1 MPKFSK
7 DVTLENGQTITIYVK
22 RPDNDSIKDADIHR
36 AKIWNKAFKEG
47 VLTKKEVEEAMKE
60 RGIWDQ
66 DKADKEVALSN
77 EILQL
82 ERKLFIGDG
91 KKKPKVS
98 EGRKLAIEM
107 REKRFELRQLIEERI
122 QMDENTAESL
132 ADNARFDFLVSCCTF
147 HDESHERVF
156 EDYEDYNEKASQ
168 PVAIAA
174 AQLLANMMY
183 DIEADYEEKLPEN
196 RFLKQFDLINE
207 EGYLCDP
214 NNPDILIDQEG
225 KRVNELGH
233 YINEDGERVD
243 NSGNLID
250 DDGMYV
256 LTDYEND
263 LKKKEPVKKTRARRK
278 TTATKKKTVAK
289 KTATAENEE

>member
-1 MPKFSK
+1 MSKFTK
-7 DVTLENGQTITIYVK
+7 DVTLANGQTLTIYTK

-60 RGIWDQ
+60 RGMWDQ
-66 DKADKEVALSN
+66 DKADREVALSN
-77 EILQL
+77 EILEL
-82 ERKLFIGDG
+82 ERKLYIGDG
-91 KKKPKVS
+91 KRKPKVS
-98 EGRKLAIEM
+98 EGRLLAIQM
-107 REKRFELRQLIEERI
+107 REKRFELRRLIEERI

-147 HDESHERVF
+147 YADSHERVF
-156 EDYEDYNEKASQ
+156 EDYDDYNVKASE

-183 DIEADYEEKLPEN
+183 DIEADYEDKLPEN

-207 EGYLCDP
+207 QGLLCDP
-214 NNPDILIDQEG
+214 NDPEKLIDQEG
-225 KRVNELGH
+225 NRVNEYGH
-233 YINEDGERVD
+233 YINEEGERVD
-243 NSGNLID
+243 NDGNPID
-250 DDGMYV
+250 DEGMYV
-256 LTDYEND
+256 LADYEND
-263 LKKKEPVKKTRARRK
+263 LKKPAKKPRARRK

-289 KTATAENEE
+289 KAATADNEE

>member
-1 MPKFSK
+1 MPKFTK
-7 DVTLENGQTITIYVK
+7 EVTLEGGETVSICTK

-66 DKADKEVALSN
+66 DKADREVALSN

-91 KKKPKVS
+91 KRKPRVS
-98 EGRKLAIEM
+98 DGRKLAIEM

-147 HDESHERVF
+147 YVDSEERVF
-156 EDYEDYNEKASQ
+156 EDYEDYNVKASE
-168 PVAIAA
+168 PLAIAA

-183 DIEADYEEKLPEN
+183 DIESDYEDKLPEN

-207 EGYLCDP
+207 DGYLCDP
-214 NNPDILIDQEG
+214 NNPEILIDQDG
-225 KRVNELGH
+225 KRINELGH
-233 YINEDGERVD
+233 YINDDGERVD
-243 NSGNLID
+243 NSGNLIND
-250 DDGMYV
+250 EGLYV

-278 TTATKKKTVAK
+278 TATTKKKSATKA
-289 KTATAENEE
+289 ATANKEE